1 MENIKKNPL
10 LMGLLGTAG
19 GAALLCAVDLI
30 LSLIKKRTFAEQI
43 SDPINLII
51 LIVGSIACG
60 ISAYMNAKKNLEGK
74 QEKK

>member
-10 LMGLLGTAG
+10 LMGILSALG
-19 GAALLCAVDLI
+19 GAAMLCVIDLI

-60 ISAYMNAKKNLEGK
+60 VSSYLKTKKDLAGK
-74 QEKK
+74 QENK

>member
-43 SDPINLII
+43 GDPINLII